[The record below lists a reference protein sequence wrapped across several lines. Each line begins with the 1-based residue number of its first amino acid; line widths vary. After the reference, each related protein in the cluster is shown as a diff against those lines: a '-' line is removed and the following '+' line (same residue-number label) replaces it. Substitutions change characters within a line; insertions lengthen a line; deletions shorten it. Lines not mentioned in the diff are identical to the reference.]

1 MRVCYGSCQT
11 ILTED
16 LGIRQSK
23 VHFMILETCLFMSSN
38 FLECQKPMKI
48 S

>member
-16 LGIRQSK
+16 LGIRQSR
-23 VHFMILETCLFMSSN
+23 VHFMILETCLLTCLN
-38 FLECQKPMKI
+38 VRNQ
-48 S
+48 